1 MTLQQLNELRK
12 ESGIIKNIKEE
23 IETFA
28 DSIPG
33 GNISGMPS
41 AKSVG
46 NSKEKRYI
54 SYLADKEKLQKRY
67 EKMLYKHSETIE
79 YINQIQDET
88 LYNIFRYRFIK
99 NYHWNKVAMLIG
111 GGNTEDTVRMQV
123 NYYLKTHK

>member
-46 NSKEKRYI
+46 NSKEKSR
-54 SYLADKEKLQKRY
+54 
-67 EKMLYKHSETIE
+67 
-79 YINQIQDET
+79 N
-88 LYNIFRYRFIK
+88 
-99 NYHWNKVAMLIG
+99 
-111 GGNTEDTVRMQV
+111 
-123 NYYLKTHK
+123 

>member
-41 AKSVG
+41 AKSVC

-54 SYLADKEKLQKRY
+54 SCLADKEKLQKRY
-67 EKMLYKHSETIE
+67 EKMLYKHSEAIKYIDDIE
-79 YINQIQDET
+79 DTRTYYI
-88 LYNIFRYRFIK
+88 FKYRFID
-99 NYHWNKVAMLIG
+99 NYSWNKVAMKIG
-111 GGNTEDTVRMQV
+111 NDTADNVRMTV
-123 NYYLKTHK
+123 NNYLKRHK